1 MHLEL
6 CLKSTQQAMRQF
18 RDEGAAVLSVDHGEV
33 ALCNGLIMATK
44 NDFEFMWQLHSNAS
58 SDDLERKKFYLKVI
72 GCIEDEEI
80 LMEFMMRM
88 FESRDEWQEILRATY
103 SRHQIGLRVTLDFL
117 RRNYEDVIEL

>member
-1 MHLEL
+1 MLP
-6 CLKSTQQAMRQF
+6 
-18 RDEGAAVLSVDHGEV
+18 DDHGDV

-44 NDFEFMWQLHSNAS
+44 DDFEFIWQLHFNSN
-58 SDDLERKKFYLKVI
+58 LERKKFYLKVI
-72 GCIEDEEI
+72 GCIENEEI

-117 RRNYEDVIEL
+117 RRNYGEVIEL